1 MHIFDRLDPLKLD
14 RRNAQLWMLAIAL
27 IVILVAGIAL
37 ILYPA
42 AFEET
47 VNISGSWMRSIYFSF
62 CVLSSLMVGY
72 LMERRIAIRILSQR
86 LKEEKGRNA
95 RLLQQASL
103 ELLETLPKF
112 AHFQDQLTMDFR
124 RATSANQPL
133 SVIVIALAPGDSHE
147 ADDLVNA
154 YGDAAKSI
162 LRRMRREDSLYHFRP
177 GVFGVLVPSAGAADA
192 NTVGKRL
199 EEGLCEISGRDHRF
213 SFDLK
218 VINYP
223 KDVSSARE
231 IQNAAASAFPAP
243 LLMARAA

>member
-1 MHIFDRLDPLKLD
+1 MYIFDRLDPLKLE
-14 RRNAQLWMLAIAL
+14 RRNAQLWMLAIAM

-37 ILYPA
+37 ILYPS

-72 LMERRIAIRILSQR
+72 LMERRIAIRSLSQR
-86 LKEEKGRNA
+86 LKEEKGRNV
-95 RLLQQASL
+95 RLLQQAGI

-112 AHFQDQLTMDFR
+112 GHFQDQLTMEFR
-124 RATSANQPL
+124 RATIADQPL
-133 SVIVIALAPGDSHE
+133 SVIVVALTLGDSHE
-147 ADDLVNA
+147 ADDLVTA

-162 LRRMRREDSLYHFRP
+162 LRRMRREDSLYYFRP
-177 GVFGVLVPSAGAADA
+177 GVFGVLVPSAGATDA
-192 NTVGKRL
+192 SAVGKRL
-199 EEGLCEISGRDHRF
+199 EEGLREISGRNHRF
-213 SFDLK
+213 SFNLK

-231 IQNAAASAFPAP
+231 IQYAAASAYPGP
-243 LLMARAA
+243 LLLAKAA